1 MVTAAR
7 TVSQVALHM
16 SVAFAVMYAFTGSV
30 ALGGVA
36 AIVEPICNVILLPV
50 HDKLWE
56 RIRQKV
62 ESRADK
68 QTVAAVRNV
77 QNA

>member
-16 SVAFAVMYAFTGSV
+16 SVAFAVLYAFTGSV

-36 AIVEPICNVILLPV
+36 AIIEPICNVILLPI

-56 RIRQKV
+56 RIRRKV
-62 ESRADK
+62 ESRTDESP
-68 QTVAAVRNV
+68 AVVRSA

>member
-7 TVSQVALHM
+7 TVSQVGMHM
-16 SVAFAVMYAFTGSV
+16 SVAFAVMYVFTGSL

-36 AIVEPICNVILLPV
+36 AVVEPICNVALMPL

-56 RIRQKV
+56 RIKERV
-62 ESRADK
+62 E
-68 QTVAAVRNV
+68 VRKLQQV
-77 QNA
+77 SAMTR

>member
-16 SVAFAVMYAFTGSV
+16 SVAFAVMYAFTGSI

-36 AIVEPICNVILLPV
+36 AVVEPICNVILLPV
-50 HDKLWE
+50 HDRLWE
-56 RIRQKV
+56 RIRQRV

-68 QTVAAVRNV
+68 SSPVLRNA

>member
-16 SVAFAVMYAFTGSV
+16 SVAFAVMYAFTGSI

-36 AIVEPICNVILLPV
+36 AVVEPICNVILLPV
-50 HDKLWE
+50 HDRLWE
-56 RIRQKV
+56 RIRQRL
-62 ESRADK
+62 ESRADNSPD
-68 QTVAAVRNV
+68 AVRNV

>member
-36 AIVEPICNVILLPV
+36 AVVEPICNVILLPI
-50 HDKLWE
+50 HDRLWE
-56 RIRQKV
+56 RIRHKV
-62 ESRADK
+62 ESRSDDSPA
-68 QTVAAVRNV
+68 VVRNA